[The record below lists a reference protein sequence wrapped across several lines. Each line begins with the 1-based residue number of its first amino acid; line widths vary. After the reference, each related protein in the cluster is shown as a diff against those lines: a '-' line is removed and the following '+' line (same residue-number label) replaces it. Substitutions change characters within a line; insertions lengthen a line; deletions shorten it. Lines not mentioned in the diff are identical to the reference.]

1 MANIIKD
8 GVHYLSGFDEI
19 TVNTW
24 HEDANGVALCID
36 GVYYGAHEDPDD
48 GYRSYGCFYKI
59 ESDFKG
65 TNKFPPQKVIVKNV
79 HDTASEEVNG
89 MILWELDYKGVKIT
103 NEDGELILEV
113 GTDYADSYYPRAYCH
128 WHPENLPINKD
139 RR

>member
-1 MANIIKD
+1 MKNAIKD
-8 GVHYLSGFDEI
+8 GIHYLSGFDEI

-24 HEDANGVALCID
+24 MEDANGVALCID

-59 ESDFKG
+59 ESDFEG

-79 HDTASEEVNG
+79 RTRVFDEYYGDYS
-89 MILWELDYKGVKIT
+89 IDYKGIDIT
-103 NEDGELILEV
+103 NEEGELILEV
-113 GTDYADSYYPRAYCH
+113 GTDYSDSYYPRAYCH